1 MINTSEVILQSKEDA
16 QSVLDAM
23 HSLLEQYEQVTL
35 ADMLELCGIA
45 SNYFHTKFGWTELNL
60 NVEIKE
66 VKDGYILDLPA
77 PKEL

>member
-1 MINTSEVILQSKEDA
+1 MIKTSEVVLQSKEDA
-16 QSVLDAM
+16 QAVLDAM
-23 HSLLEQYEQVTL
+23 YALLEQYEQVTL

-45 SNYFHTKFGWTELNL
+45 SVFSDNKVGWTELNL

-66 VKDGYILDLPA
+66 AKDGYILNLPA

>member
-1 MINTSEVILQSKEDA
+1 MIKISEVVLQSKADA
-16 QSVLDAM
+16 QAVLDAM
-23 HSLLEQYEQVTL
+23 HSLLEQYEQVAF

-45 SNYFHTKFGWTELNL
+45 STFGDQNIGWTELNL

-77 PKEL
+77 PNPL